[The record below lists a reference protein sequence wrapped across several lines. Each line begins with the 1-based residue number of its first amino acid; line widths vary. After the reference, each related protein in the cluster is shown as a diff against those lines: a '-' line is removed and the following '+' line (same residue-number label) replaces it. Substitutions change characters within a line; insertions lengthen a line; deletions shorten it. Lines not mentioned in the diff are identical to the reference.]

1 MSLTNRGHARLP
13 AVNRIS
19 SRGPG
24 KRVAVLAAGI
34 AAVPLLA
41 GCFNGFA
48 AQTSNQPPSG
58 DGLSTEVGDMQVR
71 SAVWVRSPQNPA
83 AFTLSATFV
92 NTGQTPDVLTSVTTT
107 TKGTV
112 DITGGTIPL
121 AKKSEQRTAYNSNVY
136 VNLTGSIVP
145 PSNYIVTTFNFAKA
159 GSVTGS
165 VLVVPSEGIYAGI
178 SPNGTG
184 GSAAPTAS
192 ASATPTS
199 TASATAT
206 PSAKPSVTATTR

>member
-1 MSLTNRGHARLP
+1 MSLPNRGHARLP

-19 SRGPG
+19 RRGSG
-24 KRVAVLAAGI
+24 KRIAVLAAGI

-58 DGLSTEVGDMQVR
+58 DGLSTEVGAIQIR

-92 NTGQTPDVLTSVTTT
+92 NTGQTPDALASVTTVP
-107 TKGTV
+107 KASV
-112 DITGGTIPL
+112 EITGATIPL
-121 AKKSEQRTAYNSNVY
+121 TKLSVTRTAYNSNLF
-136 VNLTGSIVP
+136 VNLNGALVP
-145 PSNYIVTTFNFAKA
+145 QSNYIQTTFTFAKA
-159 GSVTGS
+159 GAVTGS

-184 GSAAPTAS
+184 GSAAPSQSPSAS

-199 TASATAT
+199 TA
-206 PSAKPSVTATTR
+206 KPSVTATTR